1 MGYYFCVNSV
11 MPYCTKH
18 TVNFFHYVWTHMTR
32 VPGQCLPS
40 RFLVDGERVT
50 VVRGEEGVKALRGSL
65 IFPRVRFFGPN
76 AL

>member
-1 MGYYFCVNSV
+1 
-11 MPYCTKH
+11 
-18 TVNFFHYVWTHMTR
+18 MTR

-50 VVRGEEGVKALRGSL
+50 VVRGEEGVKAGRGSL
-65 IFPRVRFFGPN
+65 IFPRARFFGPN